1 MEEKKIYDRDFFFK
15 NFFSSFLF
23 FLFSSVR
30 KDIFYE
36 RGESYGIK
44 KISVATFLRTSN
56 KHLNKN
62 KSQNCYLVGLFQY
75 LAMRNDKRNRY
86 V

>member
-1 MEEKKIYDRDFFFK
+1 MIVIFSLKISLLRFFF
-15 NFFSSFLF
+15 FFFRPF
-23 FLFSSVR
+23 VKIFSTKEGNR
-30 KDIFYE
+30 MGK
-36 RGESYGIK
+36 RMGLK

-75 LAMRNDKRNRY
+75 LATRNDKRNRY